1 MHVWVFPVSAFQDEC
16 SGLKMK
22 DNGWLRP
29 EARVYLISVARSC
42 DWYTIQR
49 SRAIMKG

>member
-1 MHVWVFPVSAFQDEC
+1 MSAVQDKR

-29 EARVYLISVARSC
+29 EARVYLISVGWSC

-49 SRAIMKG
+49 SRAIKKG